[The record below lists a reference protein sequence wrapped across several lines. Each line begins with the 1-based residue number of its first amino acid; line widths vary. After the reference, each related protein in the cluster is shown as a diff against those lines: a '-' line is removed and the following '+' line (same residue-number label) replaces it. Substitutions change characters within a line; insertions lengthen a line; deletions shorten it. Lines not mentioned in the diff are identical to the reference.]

1 MSASRFESH
10 ASSLLQNFRRL
21 FIVVA
26 LASTLSFGLGQSLW
40 LEGGLAYRETPPEGY
55 DSGFK
60 VGLRGVLD
68 LNDTV
73 GLYLAPYY
81 LDGFGV
87 DGGVWFSF
95 LVGLDDIVGFTSYL
109 GAGLT
114 LVHGNFGFALSGAVG
129 FELSRD
135 LELVLVYTHR
145 PILLPRLSQTF
156 DVSLGLKIDF

>member
-1 MSASRFESH
+1 MLASRFRSH
-10 ASSLLQNFRRL
+10 ASSLLRNFRRL

-26 LASTLSFGLGQSLW
+26 LSWASFGLGQSLW
-40 LEGGLAYRETPPEGY
+40 LETGLAYRETPPEGY

-73 GLYLAPYY
+73 GLYFAPYY
-81 LDGFGV
+81 LAGFGV

-95 LVGLDDIVGFTSYL
+95 PVGLDDIVGFTSYL

-114 LVHGNFGFALSGAVG
+114 LVHSDFGLALSGAVG
-129 FELSRD
+129 YELSRD